1 MSENRSVL
9 SSFESLFKYYKSLGE
24 KAIVQVDDEA
34 LAKRSNAESNSIA
47 TMVKHLWGNMLSRW
61 TDFRTTDGEKE
72 WRKRDE
78 EFENDIGSRD
88 ELNLKWE
95 EGWKCLFDALADLN
109 DSHLDSLIYIRNQG
123 HTVLEAIHRQLAHYA
138 YHVGQI
144 VYLSKEL
151 STSWLSLSIPR
162 GESKA
167 FNADKFSQEKQKTH
181 FTEDFIQNPE
191 NNKK

>member
-1 MSENRSVL
+1 MAQNRSVI
-9 SSFESLFKYYKSLGE
+9 SSLESLFMYYKSLGE
-24 KAIVQVDDEA
+24 KAIVQVDDGS
-34 LAKRSNAESNSIA
+34 LTKQSNLESNSIT

-61 TDFRTTDGEKE
+61 TDFRTADGEKE

-78 EFENDIGSRD
+78 EFENDICTRE
-88 ELNLKWE
+88 ELSLTWE

-109 DSHLDSLIYIRNQG
+109 DSDLDSMVYIRNQG
-123 HTVLEAIHRQLAHYA
+123 HTVLEAIHRQVAHYA

-151 STSWLSLSIPR
+151 TTTWVSLSIPR

-167 FNADKFSQEKQKTH
+167 FNAGKFSHHKKKAH
-181 FTEDFIQNPE
+181 FTEDFIQNTD
-191 NNKK
+191 NKK